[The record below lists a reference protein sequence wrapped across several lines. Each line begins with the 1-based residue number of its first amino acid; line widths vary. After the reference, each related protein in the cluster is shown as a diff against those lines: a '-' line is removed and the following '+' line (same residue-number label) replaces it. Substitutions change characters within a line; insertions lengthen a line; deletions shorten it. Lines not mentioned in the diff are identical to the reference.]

1 MNKSVPVAVALCVAA
16 SASFSLDRS
25 LETPIEPTIEEPANT
40 DSVIMQEYEN
50 LLKQSDDLVNNLLME
65 GINIGER
72 LFTPDEDGGK
82 SQAEQ
87 LLEETL
93 KYKDRAL
100 KYSNDVIECATGL
113 DQMPEAPNPLEIRL
127 EKHQI
132 IALLMND
139 EIDFNFI
146 SAHDPKSGLTYT
158 FNNGEY

>member
-1 MNKSVPVAVALCVAA
+1 
-16 SASFSLDRS
+16 
-25 LETPIEPTIEEPANT
+25 
-40 DSVIMQEYEN
+40 MQEYEN

-113 DQMPEAPNPLEIRL
+113 DQMPEAPNPLEMIR
-127 EKHQI
+127 ETS
-132 IALLMND
+132 D
-139 EIDFNFI
+139 YRF
-146 SAHDPKSGLTYT
+146 
-158 FNNGEY
+158 

>member
-25 LETPIEPTIEEPANT
+25 LETPIESTIEDHANT
-40 DSVIMQEYEN
+40 DGVIIQEYEN

-82 SQAEQ
+82 LQAEQ

-93 KYKDRAL
+93 RYKDRAL
-100 KYSNDVIECATGL
+100 KYSNDVV
-113 DQMPEAPNPLEIRL
+113 
-127 EKHQI
+127 
-132 IALLMND
+132 
-139 EIDFNFI
+139 
-146 SAHDPKSGLTYT
+146 
-158 FNNGEY
+158 